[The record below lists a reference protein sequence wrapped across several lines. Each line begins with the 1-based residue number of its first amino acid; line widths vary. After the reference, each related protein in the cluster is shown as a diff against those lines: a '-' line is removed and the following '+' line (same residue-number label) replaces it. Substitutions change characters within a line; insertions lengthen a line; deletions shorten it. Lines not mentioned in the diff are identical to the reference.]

1 MFVDSRQICA
11 TVEMVK
17 FVEIDSSCDYLLFSY
32 CTFCDFW
39 SLNRAHLTLKRHHR
53 LHVSNLWMYVTLP
66 AEHNRYSDSLP
77 KIAGGNL
84 QLSLHYYKHLWA
96 ARCGR
101 SDWIGGTR
109 WTALV
114 MYWRTVLKGE
124 FRDDVWG
131 MSCQEVHWVVY
142 WSPQQHESCF
152 SFSARVW
159 LLKSDVTPTYLWI
172 MKKDNSYRN
181 HR

>member
-39 SLNRAHLTLKRHHR
+39 SLNRAHLTLKWHHR

-84 QLSLHYYKHLWA
+84 QLLLHYYKHLWA

-124 FRDDVWG
+124 FKRRRLGYV
-131 MSCQEVHWVVY
+131 MSGGTLGCLLVTTAAWVVFFIL
-142 WSPQQHESCF
+142 SQSVV
-152 SFSARVW
+152 A
-159 LLKSDVTPTYLWI
+159 
-172 MKKDNSYRN
+172 
-181 HR
+181 